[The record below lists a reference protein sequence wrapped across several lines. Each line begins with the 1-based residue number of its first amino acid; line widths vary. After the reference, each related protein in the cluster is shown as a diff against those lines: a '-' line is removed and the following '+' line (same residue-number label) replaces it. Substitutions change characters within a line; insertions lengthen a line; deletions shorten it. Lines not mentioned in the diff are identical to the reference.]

1 MYKRESNQTGIE
13 KHPILERLGCS
24 AVKTEITHPLPKRK
38 RLLRRQKFHRSI
50 QKVFVKY
57 LYLVDSQSIKK
68 FFNQKEIL
76 ALQLGELPSE
86 WTVHHQKSIFWGG
99 TNFNPAFEQKI
110 YQTPLTK
117 TQENKC
123 KKQRNSDELKLRFQL
138 ENFLQNALKKGHLK
152 RTFLDLFKGYLIVL
166 PIDIHRKLED
176 DYLKPQQTHAEQD
189 EKNDPS
195 NTFKYE
201 ISYPTWHQLI
211 YHGQDFIKKKSPK
224 TIAKHKRKDTQTTNE
239 NKGHS
244 KADD

>member
-1 MYKRESNQTGIE
+1 MYKNDSYQTQIE
-13 KHPILERLGCS
+13 RHPILQRLGCS
-24 AVKTEITHPLPKRK
+24 AVKTETTHPLPKRK
-38 RLLRRQKFHRSI
+38 RVLRRKKFHRSI

-57 LYLVDSQSIKK
+57 LYLVDSQSIRK

-76 ALQLGELPSE
+76 ALQLGELPSN

-99 TNFNPAFEQKI
+99 TNFNPKFEQQI

-123 KKQRNSDELKLRFQL
+123 KKQQNAEELKLRFQL

-152 RTFLDLFKGYLIVL
+152 RTFLELFKGYLIAL

-176 DYLKPQQTHAEQD
+176 DYLKPQEAQATQD
-189 EKNDPS
+189 EETNPS

-201 ISYPTWHQLI
+201 ISYPIWNQLI
-211 YHGQDFIKKKSPK
+211 YHGQDFSKKKPPQ
-224 TIAKHKRKDTQTTNE
+224 TIGKHKIKDTQEKNKK
-239 NKGHS
+239 KGHS